1 MHFHIRW
8 LGIRADNRSW
18 KLLSITFIAW
28 GWVKWRI
35 LFRHAFS
42 ASHEATIKGNFYDFW
57 KHKWYQSLIIQGT
70 KRLLVYS
77 TKVKIFFF
85 IMKINNA
92 RFVGSH
98 FSVQLPSMNSRTHG
112 SAEWNSNF
120 VYQRQSNESNP
131 DDKHPHQLNLSCLL
145 RTKTRNKRNK
155 WNTRNDQN

>member
-57 KHKWYQSLIIQGT
+57 KHEWYQSLIIQGT

-77 TKVKIFFF
+77 TKGKFFF

-131 DDKHPHQLNLSCLL
+131 DEKHSSSIKFIMFA
-145 RTKTRNKRNK
+145 TY
-155 WNTRNDQN
+155 

>member
-57 KHKWYQSLIIQGT
+57 KHEWYQSLIIQGT

-77 TKVKIFFF
+77 TKGKILFYNEDQQRTLRR
-85 IMKINNA
+85 KPC
-92 RFVGSH
+92 H

-131 DDKHPHQLNLSCLL
+131 DEKHSSSIKFIMFA
-145 RTKTRNKRNK
+145 TY
-155 WNTRNDQN
+155 